1 MPPRGTVTA
10 LTATLA
16 EVSLDVALV
25 AGNCPCRALLGSCS
39 SVVPL
44 PMTRTAAGPTFLRNV
59 LMLLF
64 GKTLL
69 LIVVLVHGPGT
80 VPNNA
85 SSGLPLFF
93 LCNERHSFFKS
104 SIGSRIT
111 QKIRQYFRVCDSPN
125 QIVFD
130 DLVTVIERVGAL
142 GH

>member
-1 MPPRGTVTA
+1 MPPRSAVTA
-10 LTATLA
+10 LAATFV
-16 EVSLDVALV
+16 EVSFDVALA

-44 PMTRTAAGPTFLRNV
+44 PMTRTATGPTFLRNV

-93 LCNERHSFFKS
+93 LCDEIDNFLKGSVCLYVSEKVCQDLWVCNASNE
-104 SIGSRIT
+104 
-111 QKIRQYFRVCDSPN
+111 
-125 QIVFD
+125 IVFD
-130 DLVTVIERVGAL
+130 DFAAVVKGV
-142 GH
+142 